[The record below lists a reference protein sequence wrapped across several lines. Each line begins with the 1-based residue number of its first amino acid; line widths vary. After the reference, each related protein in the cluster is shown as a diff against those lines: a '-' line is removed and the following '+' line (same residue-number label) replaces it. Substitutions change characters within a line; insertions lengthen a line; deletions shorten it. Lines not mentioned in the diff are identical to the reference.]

1 MSGLARR
8 SICLLGFLFVLG
20 SPLRAQE
27 NLDSGKSPAAL
38 FASDCVICHKSPQGL
53 AKGRV
58 LELDSFLREHYTA
71 SRESA
76 AAIAAYLQSAGNAPA
91 PGSATKRTGKGD
103 DKPKAAEKKPATGK
117 SVDTKTGDTKPSEA
131 KPSEAK
137 PSEAKPS
144 EAKPSEAKPSEAK
157 PSEAKPSDAKPSES
171 KPSEPKP
178 DQSPKSD

>member
-1 MSGLARR
+1 MSEFARC
-8 SICLLGFLFVLG
+8 SICLLGFLLVLG

-27 NLDSGKSPAAL
+27 NIDLGKTPAAL

-53 AKGRV
+53 AKGGRAGG
-58 LELDSFLREHYTA
+58 LDSFLREHYTA

-91 PGSATKRTGKGD
+91 PGRATKGTGKGD
-103 DKPKAAEKKPATGK
+103 DKPKGAEKKPTAGKTG
-117 SVDTKTGDTKPSEA
+117 DTKTGDTKSGDAKPGEAKPVEATPSEA

-137 PSEAKPS
+137 PSEP
-144 EAKPSEAKPSEAK
+144 
-157 PSEAKPSDAKPSES
+157 

-178 DQSPKSD
+178 SEPKPSEPKPPQSLKSD